1 VPVPNGP
8 TDAVSDALSDADAL
22 VALAAPPHPPLVP
35 ARFSSNT
42 LFGEPGIYPDAPHM
56 IPAFG
61 DDPSEDD
68 ARALIGP
75 LGDAARARYDDA
87 TLRDRVPAPLPRAG
101 LAALSGTVGEP
112 LLDAF
117 IEWRTDVT
125 ALRVGAPAAPGR
137 VVGPAA
143 QGDRSVR
150 LVNARYRAE
159 HPVLLAP
166 SLTHDLLW
174 SGPGAG
180 QNEEVVLHALCAVVH
195 VQLVARHP
203 FVADLGSELA
213 RRQNSLAIALL
224 NSRHPGSPDV
234 SLIAPDGPGTIP
246 GGAES
251 MQTPD
256 FWSIPFVRASSK
268 GGDPQET
275 DAPELLGEV
284 LARIAAAGTDSVP
297 SPLRYDDALGAWL
310 SAGGLRGALSPH
322 EQYAAAVALGLLP

>member
-1 VPVPNGP
+1 MPAPHDVPDEVVL
-8 TDAVSDALSDADAL
+8 A
-22 VALAAPPHPPLVP
+22 ALAQPPAPPLVP

-42 LFGEPGIYPDAPHM
+42 LFGEPGIYPDGPHM

-61 DDPSEDD
+61 DDPDESA
-68 ARALIGP
+68 ARALVAQ
-75 LGDAARARYDDA
+75 LGDDATARYDDA

-101 LAALSGTVGEP
+101 LAALVGTVGEP

-117 IEWRTDVT
+117 LEWGTAVT
-125 ALRVGAPAAPGR
+125 ALRMGAPASPGR

-143 QGDRSVR
+143 HGDLSVR

-180 QNEEVVLHALCAVVH
+180 QYEEVVLHALCALVH
-195 VQLVARHP
+195 VQLIARHA
-203 FVADLGSELA
+203 FVADLGTELA
-213 RRQNSLAIALL
+213 RRQHSLAITLL

-234 SLIAPDGPGTIP
+234 SLVAPDGPGTIP
-246 GGAES
+246 GGAAS

-256 FWSIPFVRASSK
+256 FWSIPFVS
-268 GGDPQET
+268 GDPVAS
-275 DAPELLGEV
+275 DAPALLDAV
-284 LARIAAAGTDSVP
+284 LARVEQRGRAPGAPGAPT
-297 SPLRYDDALGAWL
+297 PLRFDETLGAWL
-310 SAGGLRGALSPH
+310 SATALRGALSPRD
-322 EQYAAAVALGLLP
+322 QYRAAVALGLLS

>member
-1 VPVPNGP
+1 VPAPDL
-8 TDAVSDALSDADAL
+8 TDAEVLARLAL
-22 VALAAPPHPPLVP
+22 PPAPPLVR

-61 DDPSEDD
+61 DAPDD
-68 ARALIGP
+68 
-75 LGDAARARYDDA
+75 DAARELVDQLGADAVARYDDSR
-87 TLRDRVPAPLPRAG
+87 LRDRVPSPLARAG
-101 LAALSGTVGEP
+101 LAALAGTVGEV
-112 LLDAF
+112 LVDAF
-117 IEWRTDVT
+117 LDWGTAAT
-125 ALRVGAPAAPGR
+125 ALRVGAPASPGR

-143 QGDRSVR
+143 NGDLSVR

-180 QNEEVVLHALCAVVH
+180 QYEEVVLHALCALVH

-203 FVADLGSELA
+203 FVADLGTELA
-213 RRQNSLAIALL
+213 RRQHSLAITLL
-224 NSRHPGSPDV
+224 NSRHPGSADI
-234 SLIAPDGPGTIP
+234 SLVAPDGPGTIP
-246 GGAES
+246 GGADR

-256 FWSIPFVRASSK
+256 FWSIPFVSGVPVAA
-268 GGDPQET
+268 
-275 DAPELLGEV
+275 DAPALLGDV
-284 LARIAAAGTDSVP
+284 LGRVVPAGAAGSPV
-297 SPLRYDDALGAWL
+297 PLRYDDAIGAWL
-310 SAGGLRGALSPH
+310 SGTALRGALTVR

>member
-1 VPVPNGP
+1 V
-8 TDAVSDALSDADAL
+8 
-22 VALAAPPHPPLVP
+22 LARLARPPAPPLEP

-42 LFGEPGIYPDAPHM
+42 LFGEPGIYPDGPHM

-61 DDPSEDD
+61 DTPDD
-68 ARALIGP
+68 AAARALVAQ
-75 LGDAARARYDDA
+75 LGDDAVARYDDA

-101 LAALSGTVGEP
+101 LAAMVGTVGEP

-117 IEWRTDVT
+117 LDWSTGVT
-125 ALRVGAPAAPGR
+125 ALRVGAPASPGR
-137 VVGPAA
+137 IVGPAA
-143 QGDRSVR
+143 QGDGSVR

-180 QNEEVVLHALCAVVH
+180 QYEEVVLHALCALVH

-203 FVADLGSELA
+203 FVADLGTELA
-213 RRQNSLAIALL
+213 RRQHSLAITLL
-224 NSRHPGSPDV
+224 NSRHPDSPDV
-234 SLIAPDGPGTIP
+234 SLVAPDGPGTIP

-256 FWSIPFVRASSK
+256 FWSIPFVS
-268 GGDPQET
+268 GEP
-275 DAPELLGEV
+275 APSAAPALLGDV
-284 LARIAAAGTDSVP
+284 LVRVAAPGVP
-297 SPLRYDDALGAWL
+297 APPTPLRYDEALGAWL
-310 SAGGLRGALSPH
+310 SASALRGALSPRD
-322 EQYAAAVALGLLP
+322 QYVAAVALGLLS

>member
-1 VPVPNGP
+1 MPAPHGP
-8 TDAVSDALSDADAL
+8 SDADLLA
-22 VALAAPPHPPLVP
+22 ALAAPPRPPILP

-42 LFGEPGIYPDAPHM
+42 LFGEPGLYPDGPHM

-61 DDPSEDD
+61 DAPDD
-68 ARALIGP
+68 EGARALVAQ
-75 LGDAARARYDDA
+75 LGDRALARYDDVV
-87 TLRDRVPAPLPRAG
+87 LRDRVPAPLPRAG
-101 LAALSGTVGEP
+101 LAALAGTVGEV

-117 IEWRTDVT
+117 LEWRTDVT
-125 ALRVGAPAAPGR
+125 AVRVGAPASPGR

-143 QGDRSVR
+143 HGDRSVR

-180 QNEEVVLHALCAVVH
+180 QYEEVVLHALCALVH
-195 VQLVARHP
+195 VQLLARCP
-203 FVADLGSELA
+203 FVADLGTELA
-213 RRQNSLAIALL
+213 RRQHSLAITLL
-224 NSRHPGSPDV
+224 NSRHPGSPDI

-256 FWSIPFVRASSK
+256 FWSIPFVGGEARAA
-268 GGDPQET
+268 
-275 DAPELLGEV
+275 DAPALLGDV
-284 LARIAAAGTDSVP
+284 LTLLAPAGAPPAP
-297 SPLRYDDALGAWL
+297 SPARYDEVLGAWL
-310 SAGGLRGALSPH
+310 SATGLRGAIDARA
-322 EQYAAAVALGLLP
+322 QYAAAVSLGLLT

>member
-1 VPVPNGP
+1 MPAPHDVP
-8 TDAVSDALSDADAL
+8 DDLSAAAAITL
-22 VALAAPPHPPLVP
+22 LAQPPAPPLVP

-42 LFGEPGIYPDAPHM
+42 LFGEPGIYPDGPHM

-61 DDPSEDD
+61 DAPDD
-68 ARALIGP
+68 DGARRLVAQ
-75 LGDAARARYDDA
+75 LGDAAVTRFDDA
-87 TLRDRVPAPLPRAG
+87 ILRDRVPAPLPRAG
-101 LAALSGTVGEP
+101 LAALVGTVGEP

-117 IEWRTDVT
+117 LDWRTVVT
-125 ALRVGAPAAPGR
+125 ALRVGAPASPGR

-143 QGDRSVR
+143 QGDLSAR

-180 QNEEVVLHALCAVVH
+180 QYEEVVLHALCALVH

-203 FVADLGSELA
+203 FVADLGTELA
-213 RRQNSLAIALL
+213 RRQHSLAITLL

-256 FWSIPFVRASSK
+256 FWSIPFASGEPRSA
-268 GGDPQET
+268 
-275 DAPELLGEV
+275 DAPALLGDV
-284 LARIAAAGTDSVP
+284 LALVAPAGASARP
-297 SPLRYDDALGAWL
+297 APPPPLRYDEALGAWL
-310 SAGGLRGALSPH
+310 SQTALRGALSPR
-322 EQYAAAVALGLLP
+322 EQYAVAVALGLLP